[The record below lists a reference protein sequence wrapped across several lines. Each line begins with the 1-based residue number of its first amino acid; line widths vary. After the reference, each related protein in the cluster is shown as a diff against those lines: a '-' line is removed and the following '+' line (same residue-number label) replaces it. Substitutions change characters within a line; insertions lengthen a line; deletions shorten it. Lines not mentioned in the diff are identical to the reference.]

1 MVDFVY
7 RGEAKIL
14 QEDLD
19 GFLLLAEDLQL
30 IGLTGND
37 ETYDMS
43 QKQTYYNAHGRALQF
58 NTKVKEENMVLLSS
72 QVESKVSNHT
82 SFVAVDSMGQMT
94 KQTVQ
99 VHISKETAR
108 KVETMITQVQVSEET
123 AKKVQKMIKKQDG
136 FWTCLV
142 CDYKSSKNSHLKE
155 HVETHIKGRSRC

>member
-30 IGLTGND
+30 RGLTGND

-72 QVESKVSNHT
+72 QVESEVSNHT
-82 SFVAVDSMGQMT
+82 SFGAVDSMGQMT
-94 KQTVQ
+94 KQTVR

-108 KVETMITQVQVSEET
+108 KVETMITQVQVSE
-123 AKKVQKMIKKQDG
+123 
-136 FWTCLV
+136 
-142 CDYKSSKNSHLKE
+142 KNSKE
-155 HVETHIKGRSRC
+155 SAEND